1 MALPSRCPGH
11 QYRVAMTTRVRR
23 LRSLPFVPSFL
34 ALAVVLS
41 ACGGEGQEAEGGGD
55 DGATSSEATDE
66 GGTEA
71 FAVAELADPA
81 GNDVGTVEFTEVES
95 GVEVTVSVQGF
106 TSGFRGLAV
115 HENPV
120 CEAQSENEDGVVGDF
135 MSAGGHLP
143 GDAQDSGVAEGEQ
156 TPEDTAEDAPEG
168 TAENTAENSEDAEA
182 QGEQEETAGQTGQ
195 IDPLEEPE
203 QPAPEQPGADEPVA
217 PEQPA
222 PEQPAPEQAP
232 EQEQAPEEE
241 TVPEEEAVPEEVE
254 EAEESAGEDEIEHP
268 EHAGDLPNLLITEAG
283 EGSLT
288 VVSDRLTRQA
298 VEAGVSVI
306 ITAEPGNFAQI
317 DERYAPQG
325 PDAQTLVD
333 GDAGERS
340 ACGVAGESAEDSAD
354 GAEED

>member
-11 QYRVAMTTRVRR
+11 QYRVAMTTRVSR

-143 GDAQDSGVAEGEQ
+143 GDAQESGVAEGEQ
-156 TPEDTAEDAPEG
+156 TPEDTAE
-168 TAENTAENSEDAEA
+168 NTAENSEDTEA

-195 IDPLEEPE
+195 IDPLEE
-203 QPAPEQPGADEPVA
+203 PEQPGADEPVA

-232 EQEQAPEEE
+232 KRRCQSSSAP
-241 TVPEEEAVPEEVE
+241 
-254 EAEESAGEDEIEHP
+254 
-268 EHAGDLPNLLITEAG
+268 
-283 EGSLT
+283 
-288 VVSDRLTRQA
+288 
-298 VEAGVSVI
+298 
-306 ITAEPGNFAQI
+306 
-317 DERYAPQG
+317 
-325 PDAQTLVD
+325 
-333 GDAGERS
+333 
-340 ACGVAGESAEDSAD
+340 SAESSAESSAD
-354 GAEED
+354 SPATPQALRSPASPSTRVCASGP